1 MKKKNIPFIL
11 STVVFT
17 VSAVALILYLYSL
30 KIGENG
36 YNELRN
42 EITISSDEPDNKK
55 KDKKEETE
63 EGLKYYLIDE
73 TVVQEEFKDLYLK
86 NSDTIG
92 WIKADETTI
101 DYPVVCTPEDE
112 QYYLYKDF
120 DKEYSYDGCIFAGAA
135 TDITIPSENIILY
148 GHHILGKKM
157 FGALDNY
164 ENEDFYKEHKYITFD
179 TLRQT
184 GKYEIIAVF
193 RIKVYSDDYKGFQF
207 YRYTNLSKEEFDEYI
222 ENIKA
227 LTPYEIPTTAEY
239 GDQLITLST
248 CAYHT
253 TDGRFVVVA
262 KRVEGKEVDID
273 QEPIE
278 IINSTEE

>member
-55 KDKKEETE
+55 KDKTEETE

-120 DKEYSYDGCIFAGAA
+120 DKEYSYNGCIFAGAA

-193 RIKVYSDDYKGFQF
+193 RTKVYSDDYKGFQF

>member
-55 KDKKEETE
+55 KDKTEETE

-120 DKEYSYDGCIFAGAA
+120 DKEYSYNGCIFAGAA

-193 RIKVYSDDYKGFQF
+193 RTKVYSDDYKGFQF
-207 YRYTNLSKEEFDEYI
+207 YRYTNLSKEEIDENI